1 LGLFLQL
8 VKLFLAT
15 GRAVHATAKTFLSD
29 GRDFLQLVWLLG
41 SGGAVLAAK
50 WIFFAIRRA
59 VLELLEPFLELVG
72 LLYFRY

>member
-1 LGLFLQL
+1 MQLLKLFSQL
-8 VKLFLAT
+8 VEL
-15 GRAVHATAKTFLSD
+15 
-29 GRDFLQLVWLLG
+29 FLQLVWLLG
-41 SGGAVLAAK
+41 SGGAVIAAK